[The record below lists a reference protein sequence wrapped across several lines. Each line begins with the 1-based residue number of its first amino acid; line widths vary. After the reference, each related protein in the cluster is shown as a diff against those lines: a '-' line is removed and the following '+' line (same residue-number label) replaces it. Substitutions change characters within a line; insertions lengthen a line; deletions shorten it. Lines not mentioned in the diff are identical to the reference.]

1 MNPGIKGQGPL
12 NSNFSSTFS
21 SNFSTLSPQKNAT
34 KYSSA
39 SVPVSVSQ
47 QNKNTDST
55 NTEIDDN
62 INIEIPS
69 KNVIKNKSKS
79 KTHFLA
85 VHFLLLS
92 FGLPVQCRAHTNRDE
107 EYSEEEEEY
116 SFKFLESLLDST
128 FDRYVYLYL

>member
-1 MNPGIKGQGPL
+1 MSPGIKGQGPL
-12 NSNFSSTFS
+12 NSTFS
-21 SNFSTLSPQKNAT
+21 PNFSTFSPQKNTT
-34 KYSSA
+34 KYFSTPA
-39 SVPVSVSQ
+39 SVSVSVSQ

-92 FGLPVQCRAHTNRDE
+92 FGLPMHCRAHTNRDE
-107 EYSEEEEEY
+107 EASVEEEEY

-128 FDRYVYLYL
+128 FDRYVYLYI